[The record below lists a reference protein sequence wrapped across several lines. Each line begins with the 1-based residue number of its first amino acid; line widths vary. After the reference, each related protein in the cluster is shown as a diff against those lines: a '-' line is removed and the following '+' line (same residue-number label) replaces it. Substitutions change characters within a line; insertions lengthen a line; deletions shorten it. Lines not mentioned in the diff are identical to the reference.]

1 MKDAKK
7 HRLFPSVRLLVLI
20 LAVFSGGIEYLT
32 RINLNLTIVSM
43 AKHQPNEQQNN
54 LTNEGCR
61 NLYHTSIK
69 KQTVEHATNET

>member
-1 MKDAKK
+1 MKDTKK

-43 AKHQPNEQQNN
+43 VKHQPNKQQNN

-61 NLYHTSIK
+61 NLYPTPIK
-69 KQTVEHATNET
+69 NQTVEHATNET